1 MKLYKTTFKSGVI
14 TTDGREITKAKWDTS
29 AASASKTRTSLK
41 AKNAGS
47 APTTEEVDVTTVRAS
62 LVEFLNKLTG

>member
-41 AKNAGS
+41 GS
-47 APTTEEVDVTTVRAS
+47 VPTTEEVDVTTDRAS